1 MSLGLD
7 GWVRNRHDGGV
18 EAVISGSARE
28 VEEMLDR
35 CRQGPP
41 AARVVSVTAIEWH
54 RAASPGFLKLPT
66 E

>member
-41 AARVVSVTAIEWH
+41 AARVISVTVIEWH
-54 RAASPGFLKLPT
+54 RAASPGFLQLPT